1 MRIAVL
7 MVAKTYLGR
16 GQAKTS
22 MYAVKG
28 LHVDDGWD
36 EIDVN

>member
-16 GQAKTS
+16 GQAKTN

-28 LHVDDGWD
+28 LHVDDGWGD
-36 EIDVN
+36 IN